1 MNQYLRIIA
10 AALLLF
16 ATTSTVFA
24 DPPALQRIDAKRLLE
39 LMEWRDVH
47 IVTIQQGINERG
59 TVAPIFA
66 TVIALATRDNRNQT
80 ITQTLHYDMEFGWF
94 YYEMGEKSARLW
106 TKDGYREIKPFTST
120 LMTHKVP
127 NS

>member
-1 MNQYLRIIA
+1 VL
-10 AALLLF
+10 
-16 ATTSTVFA
+16 ATTSA
-24 DPPALQRIDAKRLLE
+24 LAGDPPALQRVDAKRLLE

-47 IVTIQQGINERG
+47 IVTIQQGINDRG
-59 TVAPIFA
+59 TVDTIFA
-66 TVIALATRDNRNQT
+66 TVIALATRDNRNST
-80 ITQTLHYDMEFGWF
+80 ITQTLHYDSEFGWF